1 MVSGTRIRRSW
12 RGRPTIGRRRRCRN
26 REQRFAEY
34 AWLLTKAAGVTVVLA
49 CLAMPL
55 AMLIGLLVAVGRL
68 YGPRWLDW
76 LLTVYVELLRGTPVL
91 MQLFVIYYCCR
102 KSA

>member
-1 MVSGTRIRRSW
+1 M
-12 RGRPTIGRRRRCRN
+12 
-26 REQRFAEY
+26 Q
-34 AWLLTKAAGVTVVLA
+34 AAGVTVLLA

-55 AMLIGLLVAVGRL
+55 AMLVGLFVAVARL

-91 MQLFVIYYCCR
+91 MQLFVIYYLLAEVCGHQR
-102 KSA
+102 IQGRRAWISDQLLGI